1 MGVFEGMDPTWKTFE
16 DLDPG
21 DYLFEIAEPG
31 DSGFL
36 REVVDKRDDNA
47 IGTFVS
53 WNLRVLRPEEF
64 ANRRHGHMTM
74 LRANQAKLAL
84 AKGPYDPAGF
94 TKQFLKEIGVAV
106 DMSGVMQVLD
116 EYITN
121 GEPDPYKMIGVRF
134 WGSIRMGVNPN
145 QPDRVGISKCWPED

>member
-1 MGVFEGMDPTWKTFE
+1 MGIFEGMGSTWKTFE

-36 REVVDKRDDNA
+36 REVVDKRDEAA
-47 IGTFVS
+47 IATFVS
-53 WNLRVLRPEEF
+53 WSLRVIRPEEF
-64 ANRRHGHMTM
+64 VNRRHGHMTM

-84 AKGPYDPAGF
+84 GKGPYDPAGF
-94 TKQFLKEIGVAV
+94 TKQFLKEIGVAIELGTMV
-106 DMSGVMQVLD
+106 QTLD
-116 EYITN
+116 EYTTD

-134 WGSIRMGVNPN
+134 WGSIRTGANPN
-145 QPDRVGISKCWPED
+145 QPDRAGLTKCWPED